1 MTAIVELTN
10 EQIVSLYAQLEPQVQ
25 RRVLY
30 TLAESG
36 KAKRQE
42 RVDLGETALRR
53 RAVERGL
60 NWDAMDEDERLFFV
74 DDLVHEDR

>member
-1 MTAIVELTN
+1 MTATLELTN

-30 TLAESG
+30 TLAQAG

-42 RVDLGETALRR
+42 RVSLGETAWRR